1 MLCRNITVNY
11 TTAGVCRQ
19 YLNHLNQIAETHS
32 TELKSFVGK
41 HSTPV
46 SHFNMKTI
54 LPGMGIFMLKI
65 KQAWDCLI
73 FNMVIPILVGWHF
86 YIETAPIFSFNM
98 KTALLS
104 MGISIIR
111 KRQMW
116 VDHRWYSQNSISNSI
131 IFVYQISRIGKEW
144 CHSGWYQ
151 QAIIWYKGI
160 STWSLTKGILTCFY
174 SQPIIHMVCQP
185 IIIEDIPWILH
196 MFFLC
201 IVVFF
206 KLNITWLSLQQWSD
220 PEQYGQIN
228 YLNN

>member
-11 TTAGVCRQ
+11 TTAGVCWQ
-19 YLNHLNQIAETHS
+19 YLKHLNQITENHS
-32 TELKSFVGK
+32 TELISFVQCWNKIGK

-54 LPGMGIFMLKI
+54 FPGMGIFMLKI

-73 FNMVIPILVGWHF
+73 FNMVIPILVRWHF
-86 YIETAPIFSFNM
+86 YIETAPIFPFNM
-98 KTALLS
+98 TTALLS

-131 IFVYQISRIGKEW
+131 IFVYQISLFGKEW

-151 QAIIWYKGI
+151 QAIICYKGI
-160 STWSLTKGILTCFY
+160 STWSLTKGILTCVFLTTNHSHGMSANNHREY
-174 SQPIIHMVCQP
+174 PMNFAHV
-185 IIIEDIPWILH
+185 
-196 MFFLC
+196 FLC
-201 IVVFF
+201 ALLFF
-206 KLNITWLSLQQWSD
+206 
-220 PEQYGQIN
+220 
-228 YLNN
+228 